1 MFNRNY
7 FQMTCFSCLQLC
19 GQGLLIVWGW
29 FPGSFRVPRLF
40 FSSPKRDPG
49 ITWIL
54 WQMKLIQQSC
64 GAGIVKPLWNY
75 PRFATTPCIV
85 HRKRDDEKRGIA
97 TNISHWAGMFSYL
110 ALFSSPTRIFLVL
123 LHTQMVSH
131 GNIVYPAIFKHDKL
145 QIRRLPG
152 DVPANHIRLLEGN
165 SRYPEM
171 MLGGFIDIVEHGV
184 HHTHCFCFF
193 QWEVRMVYYIH
204 YRNSA
209 QPLSGCRGG
218 HNHTQSVS
226 HVHYLF

>member
-64 GAGIVKPLWNY
+64 GAGIEKPLWNY
-75 PRFATTPCIV
+75 PRFATTPSVLSTGNGTMKTGYCNEDFP
-85 HRKRDDEKRGIA
+85 RK
-97 TNISHWAGMFSYL
+97 AGMFSYL
-110 ALFSSPTRIFLVL
+110 AFSSPTRIFLVL

-131 GNIVYPAIFKHDKL
+131 GNSIP
-145 QIRRLPG
+145 
-152 DVPANHIRLLEGN
+152 
-165 SRYPEM
+165 S
-171 MLGGFIDIVEHGV
+171 DIQ
-184 HHTHCFCFF
+184 T
-193 QWEVRMVYYIH
+193 
-204 YRNSA
+204 
-209 QPLSGCRGG
+209 
-218 HNHTQSVS
+218 
-226 HVHYLF
+226 

>member
-64 GAGIVKPLWNY
+64 GAGIEKPLWNY
-75 PRFATTPCIV
+75 PRFATASERIV

-97 TNISHWAGMFSYL
+97 MKISPRKAGMFSYL
-110 ALFSSPTRIFLVL
+110 AFSSPTRIFLVL

-131 GNIVYPAIFKHDKL
+131 GNSIP
-145 QIRRLPG
+145 
-152 DVPANHIRLLEGN
+152 
-165 SRYPEM
+165 S
-171 MLGGFIDIVEHGV
+171 DIQ
-184 HHTHCFCFF
+184 T
-193 QWEVRMVYYIH
+193 
-204 YRNSA
+204 
-209 QPLSGCRGG
+209 
-218 HNHTQSVS
+218 
-226 HVHYLF
+226 